1 MEKELSDRKRIYF
14 IYFDEDMNDL
24 FKNIKTLKDSG
35 VLIDGVTETV
45 KHKIK
50 EQENGFLRAL
60 LAPLAASLVQTVI
73 SSSVKGISGRGVRRS
88 GRGYM
93 DEKFCFRSIL

>member
-73 SSSVKGISGRGVRRS
+73 SSSVKGISGIGVRRS

-93 DEKFCFRSIL
+93 DEKFYFRSIL

>member
-1 MEKELSDRKRIYF
+1 MGKELSDRKRIYF
-14 IYFDEDMNDL
+14 FYFDEDMNDL

-50 EQENGFLRAL
+50 EQEDGFLRAL
-60 LAPLAASLVQTVI
+60 LALLVASLAQTLI
-73 SSSVKGISGRGVRRS
+73 SSSVEGIRGRGVRRS
-88 GRGYM
+88 
-93 DEKFCFRSIL
+93 E

>member
-1 MEKELSDRKRIYF
+1 MDKELSDRKRIYF
-14 IYFDEDMNDL
+14 SYFDEDMNDL

-50 EQENGFLRAL
+50 EQEDGFLRAL
-60 LAPLAASLVQTVI
+60 LALLVASLAQTLI
-73 SSSVKGISGRGVRRS
+73 SSSVEGIRGRGVRRS
-88 GRGYM
+88 G
-93 DEKFCFRSIL
+93 

>member
-1 MEKELSDRKRIYF
+1 MGKELSDRKRIYF
-14 IYFDEDMNDL
+14 FYFDEDMNDL

-50 EQENGFLRAL
+50 EQEDGFLRAL
-60 LAPLAASLVQTVI
+60 LALLVASLAQTLI
-73 SSSVKGISGRGVRRS
+73 SSSVEGIRGRGVRRS
-88 GRGYM
+88 G
-93 DEKFCFRSIL
+93 

>member
-73 SSSVKGISGRGVRRS
+73 SSSVKGISGRGVR
-88 GRGYM
+88 
-93 DEKFCFRSIL
+93 

>member
-1 MEKELSDRKRIYF
+1 MDKELSDRKRIYF
-14 IYFDEDMNDL
+14 FYFDEDMNDL

-50 EQENGFLRAL
+50 EQEDGFLRAL
-60 LAPLAASLVQTVI
+60 LALLVASLAQTLI
-73 SSSVKGISGRGVRRS
+73 SSSVEGIRGRGVRRS
-88 GRGYM
+88 G
-93 DEKFCFRSIL
+93 

>member
-73 SSSVKGISGRGVRRS
+73 SSSVKV
-88 GRGYM
+88 
-93 DEKFCFRSIL
+93 